1 MSESQEQAAYIEWF
15 RLKYPRQALSL
26 RVSQSGG
33 FKGKGQAGAI
43 RMKQAKLQG
52 VIQGESDIAIL
63 IPKGGSG
70 CMLIEFK
77 TKTGKATQ
85 AQLDY
90 IDYHNEIGNTGV
102 ICYGLDAAMTA
113 TVAYLEQ

>member
-15 RLKYPRQALSL
+15 RLTYPREALSL

-33 FKGKGQAGAI
+33 YKGKGRQGAI
-43 RMKQAKLQG
+43 RMSKIKAQG
-52 VIQGESDIAIL
+52 GVTGESDIAIL
-63 IPKGGSG
+63 LPRGGSG